1 MEILPS
7 YEKAKS
13 LFFFL
18 IFSQVIGCW
27 QLSNIKRIR
36 NMLGLLF
43 IFLSLSYMSSEISGR
58 SLLLSVINLSE
69 VEHLVVW
76 VQSITSLLL
85 KCSLNAVTHVC
96 SLISSLA
103 QCLKFFPFGGA
114 MVGANSI
121 QLLTQKSLDLVDGGR
136 YFPLLGSVEWFP
148 QLRFSKTLII
158 VISVLSRDG
167 CSQQKWGCG
176 LEKRAINR
184 KNIARFF
191 NRCSPWLKAWVYQ
204 FIERSICNII
214 PQGGIGK
221 KIKKKP
227 QVSLWN
233 ILCI

>member
-1 MEILPS
+1 MLSKCSDSCVFFNFISGSVSKILPLWWS
-7 YEKAKS
+7 H
-13 LFFFL
+13 
-18 IFSQVIGCW
+18 GGG
-27 QLSNIKRIR
+27 QLHTTTYTK
-36 NMLGLLF
+36 
-43 IFLSLSYMSSEISGR
+43 
-58 SLLLSVINLSE
+58 
-69 VEHLVVW
+69 
-76 VQSITSLLL
+76 
-85 KCSLNAVTHVC
+85 
-96 SLISSLA
+96 
-103 QCLKFFPFGGA
+103 
-114 MVGANSI
+114 
-121 QLLTQKSLDLVDGGR
+121 KSLDLVDGGR

-148 QLRFSKTLII
+148 QLHFSKTLII